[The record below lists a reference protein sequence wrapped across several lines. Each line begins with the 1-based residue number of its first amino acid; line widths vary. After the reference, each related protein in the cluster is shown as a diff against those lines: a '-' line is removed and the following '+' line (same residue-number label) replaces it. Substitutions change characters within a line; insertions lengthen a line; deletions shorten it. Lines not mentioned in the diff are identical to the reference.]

1 MAERHERERGNVAT
15 EDGDVDAETGS
26 SVAATV
32 VTGAVVALLAPEL
45 LPGMALGVAAVMAP
59 RIMPSLGN
67 LFRPLLK
74 TAVRA
79 GYATVNTTREL
90 AAEAGEQVQDMVAE
104 VRAEQEGRAE
114 EGRGARKATKTR
126 RAHA

>member
-1 MAERHERERGNVAT
+1 MAERTEPESGDAVA
-15 EDGDVDAETGS
+15 EGSGS
-26 SVAATV
+26 SLATSV

-45 LPGMALGVAAVMAP
+45 LPGVAIGVAAAMAP
-59 RIMPSLGN
+59 RVIPSLGYVV
-67 LFRPLLK
+67 RPLLK

-79 GYATVNTTREL
+79 GYATVNATREI

-114 EGRGARKATKTR
+114 AGHSPRRATKTR